1 LLRFTAASADE
12 VHLNLAY
19 RWFCRLGL
27 GRNNSC
33 FSRGDGKPSLSLAF
47 IRRSYEKA
55 RLCYG
60 LGAGRLASTIT
71 YFRYRLTPVTYLFP
85 FGQLRE
91 S

>member
-1 LLRFTAASADE
+1 LLRFTVVSAEE

-33 FSRGDGKPSLSLAF
+33 FSQGDGKPSLSLAF
-47 IRRSYEKA
+47 IRRSYETA
-55 RLCYG
+55 LLR

-85 FGQLRE
+85 FGQLRA